1 MDYRK
6 LQEQFSQY
14 IYDISEKQEK
24 AAYKEQKKNQ
34 DELLNLVGQ
43 ILVFYTITD
52 SKLSLGVR
60 DLKALEG
67 DLYSKII
74 EIVKSELDLE
84 KNLINDIL
92 TNITEEKYYSDA
104 YITQLLYDFKLQ
116 KLTNK
121 QIKDIVNSK
130 IDNEIWSNRLWS
142 NKKDLEKKLKSEIT
156 KFLQGATDVNKIGKV
171 IQDRYGQNA
180 FNTKRLIQT
189 EVSKCQSIANDV
201 FAKEYGVEWHLY
213 SATLDNKTSSLC
225 RNLDGTRY
233 RIDDPDKKIPGEN
246 THPLCRSV
254 LINLPSSDWT
264 PKNRRDNQNNIT
276 INYKNYSEWKENN
289 NI

>member
-14 IYDISEKQEK
+14 IYDESEKQEK
-24 AAYKEQKKNQ
+24 AAYQNQKKNQ

-43 ILVFYTITD
+43 ILVFYTIAD

-60 DLKALEG
+60 EIKALEG

-74 EIVKSELDLE
+74 EIVKKEFDLE

-92 TNITEEKYYSDA
+92 TNTTEEKYYSDA
-104 YITQLLYDFKLQ
+104 YVTQLAYDFKLQ

-121 QIKDIVNSK
+121 QIKDIVNAKVDS
-130 IDNEIWSNRLWS
+130 ELWSDRLWS
-142 NKKDLEKKLKSEIT
+142 NKKDLEKKLKTEIT
-156 KFLQGATDVNKIGKV
+156 KFLQGTIDVNKIGKV

-180 FNTKRLIQT
+180 FNTKRLVQT
-189 EVSKCQSIANDV
+189 EVSKCQSISNDV
-201 FAKEYGVEWHLY
+201 FAKEHGVEWQLY
-213 SATLDNKTSSLC
+213 SATLDNKTSGLC
-225 RNLDGTRY
+225 RDLDGTRY
-233 RIDDPDKKIPGEN
+233 RIDDADKRIPGEN
-246 THPLCRSV
+246 THPFCRSV

-264 PKNRRDNQNNIT
+264 PKNRKDNITNET
-276 INYKNYSEWKENN
+276 INYKTYKEWKENN